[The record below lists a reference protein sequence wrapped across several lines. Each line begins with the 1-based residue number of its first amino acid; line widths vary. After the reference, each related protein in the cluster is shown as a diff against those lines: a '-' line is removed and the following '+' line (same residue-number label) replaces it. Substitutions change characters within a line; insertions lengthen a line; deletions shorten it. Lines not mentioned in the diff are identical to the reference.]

1 MKPEPTMSTVT
12 VPDHAPRCAGDTLTL
27 RTDRPA
33 WIVRWEGWLWCSLP
47 VVDRDGDKVR
57 VFVPVRL
64 GIETAIANG
73 MAVEVVPE
81 NDDPVDRPVRIRP
94 AEVVREPIASRDY
107 FRDAS

>member
-1 MKPEPTMSTVT
+1 MPVIT
-12 VPDHAPRCAGDTLTL
+12 VPDHAPRRAGDTLTL

-33 WIVRWEGWLWCSLP
+33 WIVRWEGWVWCSLP
-47 VVDRDGDKVR
+47 VVDPDGDKVR

-64 GIETAIANG
+64 GIETAITNG
-73 MAVEVVPE
+73 MAVEVMPE
-81 NDDPVDRPVRIRP
+81 SDDPVDRPVRIRP